1 MQLKSIEIRGF
12 KSFINKTELNFKEGI
27 TAIVGPNGSGK
38 SNISDAIRWVL
49 GEQSVK
55 TLRGGKMEDV
65 IFAGTQF
72 RKPLGL
78 AQVSLTLD
86 NSSGELPLDYNDVT
100 VSRRIYRSGD
110 SEYYINNTQCRLKD
124 IQELFMDTGIGK
136 EGYSI
141 IGQGKIDAILSG
153 KPEERRSLLEE
164 AAGIVKF
171 KKRKEEGEKKLENTE
186 VNLTRIKD
194 ILSTYEERLEPLKI
208 ESEKAKTF
216 LTLSNE
222 LKCKEINIIMHSLD
236 TVTKEIDSVLSNTN
250 KFKEELNLLESKE
263 LNYKNDINNWNKKL
277 EELDSLI
284 SKEKNQYYLKKEE
297 ESSLLNEINILQER
311 ISNAKILIESSTK
324 EIDTVEKKIQIIKES
339 KDEEETKASNLQQEQ
354 KKLNGTIVEYETQII
369 NLNSSIEEGL
379 ANIKKYKSEQ
389 IEILSSISNVNNQ
402 VSIIENNIEIL
413 NNKKDNLKSSYESS
427 INSLKINNNTAK
439 IIDEELVKSGAKI
452 LEYEALIKK
461 HKKEM
466 DNLKGLLSENEN
478 KLRVYNNKY
487 NGLEA
492 NYTLLTSLQN
502 SYEGYNK
509 SVKSIMRHISKG
521 IIKEAYGNTFV
532 LGEIIE
538 VEKKYETAIEIALGA
553 SISHII
559 TPDEKI
565 SRILIEHLKKNNLG
579 RATFLP
585 LNIIKGRS
593 VNLKNNVTNIEGY
606 LGIGSQL
613 LKYDSKFKNAIEFA
627 LGRTIICN
635 DMDSALNIAKVTD
648 YSYKI
653 VTLSGEVINV
663 GGSLTGGSVSKS
675 KNTSVIGRK
684 REIEEMKENID
695 SLSVSIKETQDLIA
709 TYRGS
714 LKKLDEE
721 CMNLKDLIYGENIEE
736 AKLKEKLSNI
746 QNENIKLKNRLDVW
760 NTEVEKVKEDI
771 EKNKKSI
778 DEKTFY
784 LTQLKSK
791 EEENSSSIVNMESSL
806 KTYEEKINNFKDKLT
821 EEKIRKA
828 QIDEIIA
835 GKLKELVRLDKEIDE
850 LNYKHLQLEE
860 NIAKGTDNINEYI
873 IKIDNNKLA
882 CNTINKLLKEL
893 EETYKDKEIE
903 IIKTKDNLNEI
914 HSRLEENY
922 ILKNKK
928 ESEYNRLQVNLAKL
942 ESENN
947 NLVLKLNEEIGLTL
961 DEALDFKQEIED
973 ISSYKK
979 NINELKNKISSLGM
993 VNVGAIEEYKEIKEK
1008 FTFLNS
1014 QKEDLT
1020 KAKEELLLLIEE
1032 LTTNMEKVFNDN
1044 FNILRK
1050 LFDETFKELFKG
1062 GSADLILSSED
1073 VLNGNIE
1080 INVQPPGKK
1089 LQNINLMSGGEKVLS
1104 AIALLFAILKMKP
1117 TPFCILD
1124 EIEAALDDA
1133 NVKRYADF
1141 LKAFSSNVQFIVIT
1155 HRKGTME
1162 ASDVLYGVTM
1172 EEKGIS
1178 KVISIDL
1185 KESAV

>member
-194 ILSTYEERLEPLKI
+194 ILSTYEERLEPLEI

-216 LTLSNE
+216 LNLSNE

-236 TVTKEIDSVLSNTN
+236 AVTKEIDSVLSNTN

-277 EELDSLI
+277 EELDSSI

-297 ESSLLNEINILQER
+297 ENSLLNEINIIQER
-311 ISNAKILIESSTK
+311 INNTKILIESSTK

-339 KDEEETKASNLQQEQ
+339 KDEEETKASNLQQDQ
-354 KKLNGTIVEYETQII
+354 KKLNGSIVEYETQII

-402 VSIIENNIEIL
+402 ISIIENNIEIL

-439 IIDEELVKSGAKI
+439 IIDEELVKSSEKI
-452 LEYEALIKK
+452 SEYETLIKK

-466 DNLKGLLSENEN
+466 DNFKGLLSENEN

-492 NYTLLTSLQN
+492 NYTLLTNLQN

-509 SVKSIMRHISKG
+509 SVKSIMGHISKG

-613 LKYDSKFKNAIEFA
+613 LKYNSKFKNAIEFA

-695 SLSVSIKETQDLIA
+695 SLSISIKETQDLIA
-709 TYRGS
+709 TYRGN

-760 NTEVEKVKEDI
+760 NTEVEKIKEDI

-778 DEKTFY
+778 NEKTLY

-791 EEENSSSIVNMESSL
+791 EEENSNSIVNMEGSL
-806 KTYEEKINNFKDKLT
+806 KTFEEKINNFKDKLT

-850 LNYKHLQLEE
+850 LNYKHLQLKE
-860 NIAKGTDNINEYI
+860 NITKGTDNINEYI
-873 IKIDNNKLA
+873 IKIDNNKLM
-882 CNTINKLLKEL
+882 CNTIDKLLKDL

-928 ESEYNRLQVNLAKL
+928 ENEYNRLQVNLAKL

-961 DEALDFKQEIED
+961 DEALDFKQDIED

-1020 KAKEELLLLIEE
+1020 KAKEELLILIEE
-1032 LTTNMEKVFNDN
+1032 LTNNMEKVFNDN

-1141 LKAFSSNVQFIVIT
+1141 LRVFSSNVQFIVIT

>member
-86 NSSGELPLDYNDVT
+86 NSSGELPLEYNDVT

-171 KKRKEEGEKKLENTE
+171 KKRKEEGEKKLESTE

-194 ILSTYEERLEPLKI
+194 ILSTYEERLDPLKI

-222 LKCKEINIIMHSLD
+222 LKSKEINIIMHSLD
-236 TVTKEIDSVLSNTN
+236 TVTKEIDSLLSNTN

-277 EELDSLI
+277 EELDNLI
-284 SKEKNQYYLKKEE
+284 SKEKNQYYFKKEE
-297 ESSLLNEINILQER
+297 ENSLTNEINILQER
-311 ISNAKILIESSTK
+311 ISNTKILIESSTK
-324 EIDTVEKKIQIIKES
+324 EIGTMETKIQTIK
-339 KDEEETKASNLQQEQ
+339 KNKNEEETKASALQQEQ
-354 KKLNGTIVEYETQII
+354 RNLNGTIVEYETQII
-369 NLNSSIEEGL
+369 NLNSSIEDGL
-379 ANIKKYKSEQ
+379 TKIKKYKNEQ

-402 VSIIENNIEIL
+402 ISIIENNIEIL
-413 NNKKDNLKSSYESS
+413 NTKKDNLKASYESS

-439 IIDEELVKSGAKI
+439 IIDEELVKIGNKI
-452 LEYEALIKK
+452 SEYETLIKK
-461 HKKEM
+461 YKREM
-466 DNLKGLLSENEN
+466 DNLKALLSEDEN
-478 KLRVYNNKY
+478 KLRLYNNKY

-492 NYTLLTSLQN
+492 NYTLLSNLQN
-502 SYEGYNK
+502 SYEGYNR
-509 SVKSIMRHISKG
+509 SVKSIMNHISKG

-663 GGSLTGGSVSKS
+663 GGSLTGGSASKS

-684 REIEEMKENID
+684 REIEEMKENINTLI
-695 SLSVSIKETQDLIA
+695 SSIKETQDLI
-709 TYRGS
+709 TIHKEN

-746 QNENIKLKNRLDVW
+746 QNENIKLKNRLNVW
-760 NTEVEKVKEDI
+760 NTEVEKVKEDV
-771 EKNKKSI
+771 EKNEKSI
-778 DEKTFY
+778 SEKNAY
-784 LTQLKSK
+784 LTELKSK
-791 EEENSSSIVNMESSL
+791 EEENSNSIVTMESEL
-806 KTYEEKINNFKDKLT
+806 KICEEKVNNFKDKLT

-828 QIDEIIA
+828 QLDEIIT
-835 GKLKELVRLDKEIDE
+835 GKLKELVRLDKEIEE
-850 LNYKHLQLEE
+850 LNHKYFQLQE
-860 NIAKGTDNINEYI
+860 NITKGTNNINEYI
-873 IKIDNNKLA
+873 AKIDDNKLM
-882 CNTINKLLKEL
+882 CNTIDKLLKEL

-903 IIKTKDNLNEI
+903 IIKAKEKLNEI

-947 NLVLKLNEEIGLTL
+947 NLLLKLNEEIGLTL
-961 DEALDFKQEIED
+961 DEALDFKENIHD

-979 NINELKNKISSLGM
+979 NITELKNKISSLGT

-1008 FTFLNS
+1008 FTFLDG
-1014 QKEDLT
+1014 QKEDLI
-1020 KAKEELLLLIEE
+1020 KAKEELLVLIEE
-1032 LTTNMEKVFNDN
+1032 LTNNMEKVFNDN

-1062 GSADLILSSED
+1062 GSADLILSSQD
-1073 VLNGNIE
+1073 LLKGNIE

-1141 LKAFSSNVQFIVIT
+1141 LREFSNNIQFIVIT

-1172 EEKGIS
+1172 EEKGVS